1 MALASIRIVGPGRA
15 GQSFAQACEAVGLQ
29 VDLLA
34 REAAVASAA
43 SDVDAVLI
51 ATPDRAIAQVA
62 QAISPGDAVLLH
74 CSGATGLA
82 PLAGHPRH
90 GSIHPLMA
98 LPSAEVG
105 ATRLRDHGW
114 FAVAG
119 DLAAA
124 QIVDLFG
131 GQSFVVDDDKRA
143 LYHATAAVSANHLV
157 ALLGQVERLADQ
169 VGVPV
174 QAFLDLARGSFDDVV
189 AHGAVAALTGPA
201 ARGDHATLEAHRVAL
216 PPSERALYDTLV
228 VAAQHLADRSRGVR
242 PCVTSGRRIERER
255 RMTVQVTTTL
265 AETWELLDAAR
276 AEGKTVGLAPTMG
289 FLHAGHASLI
299 QASAAEN
306 DVTLTTIFVNPLQFG
321 ADEDLSD
328 YPRDLER
335 DLKLCQESGATI
347 VLTPSVDEMYPQ
359 PIVTTVTVNE
369 LSEAMEGAQ
378 RPTHF
383 AGVATVVAKLFHI
396 GGRCRAYFGEK
407 DYQQLAVVRRMV
419 SDLSFQVQVI
429 GCPIVRE
436 ENGLAM
442 SSRNTYLST
451 EQFAA
456 AAVLNRS
463 LRSAVELVQAGER
476 DADVVRSHIIDMI
489 ATEPLVS
496 APDYVAIVD
505 ADSLQSLMQLRGDV
519 RIILAAQVGRPR
531 LLDNIG
537 VSLDR

>member
-1 MALASIRIVGPGRA
+1 
-15 GQSFAQACEAVGLQ
+15 
-29 VDLLA
+29 
-34 REAAVASAA
+34 
-43 SDVDAVLI
+43 
-51 ATPDRAIAQVA
+51 
-62 QAISPGDAVLLH
+62 
-74 CSGATGLA
+74 
-82 PLAGHPRH
+82 
-90 GSIHPLMA
+90 
-98 LPSAEVG
+98 
-105 ATRLRDHGW
+105 
-114 FAVAG
+114 
-119 DLAAA
+119 
-124 QIVDLFG
+124 
-131 GQSFVVDDDKRA
+131 
-143 LYHATAAVSANHLV
+143 
-157 ALLGQVERLADQ
+157 
-169 VGVPV
+169 
-174 QAFLDLARGSFDDVV
+174 
-189 AHGAVAALTGPA
+189 
-201 ARGDHATLEAHRVAL
+201 
-216 PPSERALYDTLV
+216 
-228 VAAQHLADRSRGVR
+228 
-242 PCVTSGRRIERER
+242 
-255 RMTVQVTTTL
+255 MTVQVTTTL

-456 AAVLNRS
+456 AAMLNRS

-496 APDYVAIVD
+496 APDYVAIVG
-505 ADSLQSLMQLRGDV
+505 ADSLQPLTQLSGDV